1 MVVREA
7 PPLEQVQR
15 LGAQLLQS
23 REHVN
28 NVVALL
34 RFAAHRDGAVAAEA
48 VTVLQAFFAQ
58 LLRSHELL
66 LHPAPANRAG
76 GASGRAGEE
85 RAKEEVYQQW
95 ARARYG
101 EYTGALKARLRSAES
116 SAASKRIAV
125 EHLMEL
131 ARLEKKGGLAG
142 ATINKILIPLVS
154 RAIPL
159 VSRAIPLVGG
169 RGGRPSVLAKF
180 ACFFTHADV
189 RRHVYGAVEQLC
201 ATMAAAA
208 VNHSNCVHPHW
219 LRLTPAA
226 VLRSTLLTYPVFS
239 PILTTPS
246 THQSQDAMCLNI
258 LDVLLAMPM
267 PPAPKAG
274 GKRLLAEVGQG
285 GGEQDELLS
294 TWALPAPPSGAC
306 CLPWVASPP
315 FLLPRTCRSRFSLT
329 CRSLFS
335 LACRSR
341 FSLTCRSRF
350 SLTCRSRFSLTCRS
364 RFSLTCAHLPAHHP
378 LTAALPCARLFPNP
392 CGAQGERSSGGA
404 SRVWVASEGDRQ
416 GSSAAGNGL
425 RGMKDEGG
433 REEEG
438 EQGEGGG
445 GEVGSGGGG
454 GAQGTGRGVAGAA
467 RPASAPRSLQEGTP
481 ALPPPLSPLTSSN
494 ACLKCLVHFLPCAP
508 MILPRHM
515 LFLYYPHHLPTQ
527 WYILIPLAPCAVVT
541 PHTPHH
547 LTRPTAPCPSS
558 SLWSPIPPLSDFL
571 TASYEQ
577 GGACAVAALA
587 SLFRLVTEHGLE
599 APHFY
604 PRLYRL
610 LDSSVFRAT
619 HRAKFFELLDLSLAS
634 PLLPAYMA
642 AAFTKQLFRLSLC
655 APPSGAIVVVAL
667 AHNLLRRHP
676 AIAPLDSS
684 SDEED
689 EGEDKQSTQRGQD
702 GQAQQEGDNKEGEKA
717 GNGKGEESNA
727 DGEEGSAGEE
737 GRGRKDGQGKGGG
750 SGESAAGAGEEG
762 GREGRATGRDPFDED
777 ATDLMAARALG
788 TLKTITLA
796 PASFGRAHLTTT
808 SIPLQHM
815 AFLPLSRLS
824 FPPTP
829 PPPSA
834 FFRGSRFVAS
844 LEKDLSERSSTV
856 ELNVADFSAH
866 LLRHHHGRREA
877 ELHLLVSR
885 GREG

>member
-142 ATINKILIPLVS
+142 ATINKILIPLVEGE
-154 RAIPL
+154 A
-159 VSRAIPLVGG
+159 GD
-169 RGGRPSVLAKF
+169 PSVLAKF

-350 SLTCRSRFSLTCRS
+350 SLTCRSRFSLTCR
-364 RFSLTCAHLPAHHP
+364 
-378 LTAALPCARLFPNP
+378 
-392 CGAQGERSSGGA
+392 GAQQRGGKQSVGGKRGRQAGQQRS
-404 SRVWVASEGDRQ
+404 RKR
-416 GSSAAGNGL
+416 AA
-425 RGMKDEGG
+425 GMKDEGG

-438 EQGEGGG
+438 EQGEGEAEERWAVVV
-445 GEVGSGGGG
+445 GEERK
-454 GAQGTGRGVAGAA
+454 ALAGAW
-467 RPASAPRSLQEGTP
+467 LGLL
-481 ALPPPLSPLTSSN
+481 ALPLPLEAYKKVGAGSTAQPHPTSAQSLAAQVHSCPPPTPLTSH
-494 ACLKCLVHFLPCAP
+494 LVQC
-508 MILPRHM
+508 I
-515 LFLYYPHHLPTQ
+515 
-527 WYILIPLAPCAVVT
+527 
-541 PHTPHH
+541 
-547 LTRPTAPCPSS
+547 
-558 SLWSPIPPLSDFL
+558 DFL

-676 AIAPLDSS
+676 AIAPLVHRAATPDTFQDSS

-824 FPPTP
+824 FSAHP

-856 ELNVADFSAH
+856 ELNVADFSATSYGTIMADE
-866 LLRHHHGRREA
+866 LGRRVKAVPLAFFERTPTTLFPTSSSSSSA
-877 ELHLLVSR
+877 SAIPQFGSFPGWKLF
-885 GREG
+885 